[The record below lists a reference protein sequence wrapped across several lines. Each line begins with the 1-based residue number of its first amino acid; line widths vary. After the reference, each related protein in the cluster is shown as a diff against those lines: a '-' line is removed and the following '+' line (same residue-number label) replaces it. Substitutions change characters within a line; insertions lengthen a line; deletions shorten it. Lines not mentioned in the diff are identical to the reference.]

1 MKKTIL
7 LVFFLS
13 PGLFV
18 QAQDWLSWSFQYD
31 FKIESNKRGNYQ
43 YDSIEVSINEPFN
56 STRLQSSSLALNDST
71 STYSLN
77 LNYGCVSCGFDDMHH
92 PTSVY
97 LKVHLF
103 DTFLK
108 QNISIIIPITFDTIK
123 EPDLFQKKDP
133 VTQLVISNG
142 PIYFDLNTIIY
153 EDFILFNTT
162 FNKYDGIRVKSDGD
176 IYKYMQGEYL
186 FPKPEKLTRIK
197 AANTV

>member
-7 LVFFLS
+7 LVFYLS
-13 PGLFV
+13 PGLLV
-18 QAQDWLSWSFQYD
+18 QAQDWLSWGFQYD
-31 FKIESNKRGNYQ
+31 FKVESNKRGNYQ
-43 YDSIEVSINEPFN
+43 YDSLEVSINEPFN
-56 STRLQSSSLALNDST
+56 SNRLQSSSLTINDST

-77 LNYGCVSCGFDDMHH
+77 LNYGCISCGFADMYH

-123 EPDLFQKKDP
+123 EPLLFQKKEP
-133 VTQLVISNG
+133 NNQLVTPNN

-153 EDFILFNTT
+153 EDFIFFNTN
-162 FNKYDGIRVKSDGD
+162 FNKYDGIRVKSNGD
-176 IYKYMQGEYL
+176 IYKYIQGEYL
-186 FPKPEKLTRIK
+186 FPRPEKLTRIK
-197 AANTV
+197 VTNTM